1 MSEAPRPLR
10 VMVSAGEISGD
21 MYAAAIV
28 RELRRLR
35 PERAFEFFGLGGDR
49 LREEGMELFEHAS
62 RTGVIGFWEVL
73 KRARFFARL
82 LKRMKAALQYAM
94 EMTGKTKFKTALF
107 SFGIS
112 KNPAAVVMDEGYI
125 ENIPKRFL
133 IPQDPVIDKKAIKE
147 ALKAGEDLEG
157 IAHLEQ
163 SESLRI
169 R

>member
-1 MSEAPRPLR
+1 MTLYELTDDYRNLL
-10 VMVSAGEISGD
+10 EIAEDPDTDPDAFADTLEGIEGAIEDKADGYAKVIRTLEGD
-21 MYAAAIV
+21 AAACDA
-28 RELRRLR
+28 ESKRLR
-35 PERAFEFFGLGGDR
+35 NKKIAIENN
-49 LREEGMELFEHAS
+49 
-62 RTGVIGFWEVL
+62 I
-73 KRARFFARL
+73 
-82 LKRMKAALQYAM
+82 KRMKAALQYAM
-94 EMTGKTKFKTALF
+94 EATGKTKFKTALF

-125 ENIPKRFL
+125 ENIPERFL
-133 IPQDPVIDKKAIKE
+133 IPQDPVVDKKAIKE